1 MAAEGDCLTETR
13 RLERACAAGFAAAA
27 LHAPAMLLALAAAGA
42 TAQAADDEIAN
53 LPVLQRRQTDYEPI
67 GLLAN
72 GWFFYP
78 RITAGLI
85 YDSNVFA
92 TPVDPADDWALVLAP
107 ELRAVA
113 TRETATYQFDVGAK
127 HFAYQTFDS
136 EDRTDAHARF
146 RLTKQITGDL
156 KWDAAFEAARR
167 HELQGDSFVLAD
179 AAEPIP
185 FNDLRAETAVTKTF
199 NRFGVMVGGRIRNLS
214 YEDVAATGGGTL
226 EQDFRD
232 GVIYTTTLKPFY
244 EFSPGYRAFARID
257 LSRRDYAGEGDQN
270 RDSQGYDARG
280 GLDFRLTPVLFGSA
294 ELGYLTQDYDNP
306 LIPPAEGLAAAARVM
321 WLMTPLMTVSFFA
334 ERSVSEMASPEQ
346 EARLDFLA
354 GAQIDYE
361 ILRNLI
367 LSVEGAYKNEE
378 FSGTER
384 SDDIVKISAKLDYLI
399 NRRLNMGIHYIY
411 LDRSSTNEIYDFSR
425 HVVTLNVTA
434 QH

>member
-1 MAAEGDCLTETR
+1 MTETKGVGS
-13 RLERACAAGFAAAA
+13 AGVAAFAADTTRALVTLLVLAA
-27 LHAPAMLLALAAAGA
+27 PVAPARAS
-42 TAQAADDEIAN
+42 DDEIAN
-53 LPVLQRRQTDYEPI
+53 QPVLQRRHTDYEPI
-67 GLLAN
+67 GILAN
-72 GWFFYP
+72 GWLFYP
-78 RITAGLI
+78 RITAGVT

-92 TPVDPADDWALVLAP
+92 SPVDAADDWALVLTP

-113 TRETATYQFDVGAK
+113 ARGDATYQFDVGAK
-127 HFAYQTFDS
+127 HYAYRTFDS

-146 RLTKQITGDL
+146 RLTKQIAGDV

-167 HELQGDSFVLAD
+167 HELRGDSFALTD

-185 FNDLRAETAVTKTF
+185 YHDLRAETAVTKTF
-199 NRFGVMVGGRIRNLS
+199 NRFGVTVGGRIRNLS
-214 YEDVAATGGGTL
+214 YEDVDAFGGGTL
-226 EQDFRD
+226 EQGFRD
-232 GVIYTTTLKPFY
+232 GMIYTTTFKPFY
-244 EFSPGYRAFARID
+244 EFSPGYKAYARID
-257 LSRRDYAGEGDQN
+257 LSRRDYAGEGTEN

-294 ELGYLTQDYDNP
+294 ELGYLAQEYDNP
-306 LIPPAEGLAAAARVM
+306 LIPQAEGVAAAARIM

-354 GAQIDYE
+354 GAQVDYE

-367 LSVEGAYKNEE
+367 LSVEAAFKNEE

-384 SDDIVKISAKLDYLI
+384 SDDIVKITAKLDYLI
-399 NRRLNMGIHYIY
+399 NRRLNMGIHYNY
-411 LDRSSTNEIYDFSR
+411 LDRASTNEIYDFSR